1 MEMGWKNMKT
11 GWRGPER
18 EQETKEGVTC
28 PYLRISFSFGMDPYS
43 SLFNESGIGPITK
56 Y

>member
-28 PYLRISFSFGMDPYS
+28 PYLRITFSFRMDPYS